1 MSDEFAPLVRRPT
14 LGLRRDDSETVFLL
28 TYTLTAHVN
37 ETTINK
43 EIVNGRVRT

>member
-1 MSDEFAPLVRRPT
+1 MSSLYSSGGAPSGCEEMT
-14 LGLRRDDSETVFLL
+14 LRQFLL

>member
-1 MSDEFAPLVRRPT
+1 MSDEFALLVRRPT
-14 LGLRRDDSETVFLL
+14 REEMTLRQFLL